1 MIDIIGIEHIAI
13 AVNNFEESRNFFKKI
28 LGIEFLRSEKVDDQG
43 VVTDIYNLKNGKIEF
58 IKPQKNGSK
67 ISKFLKKHGPGLHH
81 ICFKVKNIEDSIKY
95 LKENQ
100 ISLIGSGYSIGA
112 EGYKVVFI
120 HPKSTGGILIELAQE

>member
-13 AVNNFEESRNFFKKI
+13 AVNKFEESRNFFKKI

-67 ISKFLKKHGPGLHH
+67 ISKFLKKNGPGLHH

-95 LKENQ
+95 LEENQ
-100 ISLIGSGYSIGA
+100 INLIGSGYSIGA
-112 EGYKVVFI
+112 EGYLSLI
-120 HPKSTGGILIELAQE
+120 HI